1 MSAVRRNFN
10 EVRSGGM
17 EQLQQLFPPLAGGF
31 GKRLAHPTASG
42 IQEQSFTGLCIFQL
56 EESHIRNL
64 FLTRVGNADG
74 YQVVMPSGAFERPF
88 ETPVEKIAEQKD
100 NSPPVQNPVQIVQSF
115 SQDRTAVHRLKEKNI
130 ADETKHVPGTFS
142 GR

>member
-1 MSAVRRNFN
+1 MSAVGRNFN

-64 FLTRVGNADG
+64 FLTRVGNAAPPLLING
-74 YQVVMPSGAFERPF
+74 LAKAIHEQV
-88 ETPVEKIAEQKD
+88 
-100 NSPPVQNPVQIVQSF
+100 
-115 SQDRTAVHRLKEKNI
+115 L
-130 ADETKHVPGTFS
+130 
-142 GR
+142 

>member
-1 MSAVRRNFN
+1 MSAVGRNFN

-17 EQLQQLFPPLAGGF
+17 EQLQQLFPPLTGGF
-31 GKRLAHPTASG
+31 GKRLAQPTAYR

-74 YQVVMPSGAFERPF
+74 YQVVIPSGAFERPF
-88 ETPVEKIAEQKD
+88 ETPVQEIAEQKD
-100 NSPPVQNPVQIVQSF
+100 NSPPVQNP
-115 SQDRTAVHRLKEKNI
+115 
-130 ADETKHVPGTFS
+130 
-142 GR
+142 